1 MPLVD
6 KLERIG
12 ALLQN
17 GTLSPAEFH
26 QAKDQLLKQTP
37 PGGNSPEGKPTTFP
51 QMDAVKSRAKSDY
64 EWVRDHCLVRDRHY
78 ALREPCVSQLWPLFV
93 ALFIWIV
100 LGIIAVA
107 GFYAINPALAVLPA
121 WTMFIGFI
129 FMMGSIS
136 RHLWKVFRLR
146 NARRKYHQAHSRVR
160 LS

>member
-37 PGGNSPEGKPTTFP
+37 PGGNSPGGKHTPCP
-51 QMDAVKSRAKSDY
+51 HSDAVKARAKSDY

-78 ALREPCVSQLWPLFV
+78 ALCEPRVSQLWPLFV
-93 ALFIWIV
+93 ALFIWVV
-100 LGIIAVA
+100 LGILAVA
-107 GFYAINPALAVLPA
+107 GFCAINPALAVLPA

-129 FMMGSIS
+129 FMMGAIS
-136 RHLWKVFRLR
+136 RHVWKVIRLR
-146 NARRKYHQAHSRVR
+146 NARRKYHQAHSRARV
-160 LS
+160 S